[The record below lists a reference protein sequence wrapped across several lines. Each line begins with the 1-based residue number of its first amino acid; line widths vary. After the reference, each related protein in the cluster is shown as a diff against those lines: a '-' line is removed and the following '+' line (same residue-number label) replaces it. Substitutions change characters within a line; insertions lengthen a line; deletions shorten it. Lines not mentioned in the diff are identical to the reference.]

1 MSPAQLPAEMEVV
14 DSHTGGEPTRVVI
27 SGGPEL
33 GTGSLLHKRERFRN
47 EFDHFRSAIINE
59 PRGSDVMIGAL
70 LLPPEDPRCV
80 AGTIFFNNAGYLGM
94 CGHGTIGLLVT
105 LLHLGRIQPGEHWLE
120 TPVGVVKT
128 LVHDA
133 ETVSVENV
141 PSYRWA
147 EKVAVEVP
155 GIGWVEG
162 EVAWGGNWFYLV
174 KEHGEQIASTN
185 LDRLLEVTRRIKQAL
200 LDAGIRGPA
209 GEELDH
215 IELFGP
221 ADPAKAD
228 SRNFVLCPGG
238 AYDRS
243 PCGTG
248 TSAKLACLAAA
259 GKLAPGQMWR
269 QESVIG
275 SVFEASY
282 QLQQGE
288 QIIPRIT
295 GRAWVCSSGKLLFH
309 PRDPFQQGIR

>member
-1 MSPAQLPAEMEVV
+1 
-14 DSHTGGEPTRVVI
+14 
-27 SGGPEL
+27 
-33 GTGSLLHKRERFRN
+33 
-47 EFDHFRSAIINE
+47 
-59 PRGSDVMIGAL
+59 MIGAL

-162 EVAWGGNWFYLV
+162 EIAWGGNWFYLV

>member
-1 MSPAQLPAEMEVV
+1 MSQSQLPAEIEIV

-27 SGGPEL
+27 AGGPEL
-33 GTGSLLHKRERFRN
+33 GTGDMLHRRERFRN
-47 EFDHFRSAIINE
+47 EFDHFRSAVINE
-59 PRGSDVMIGAL
+59 PRGSDVLIGAL

-94 CGHGTIGLLVT
+94 CGHGTIGLMVT
-105 LLHLGRIQPGEHWLE
+105 LLHLGRIQPGEHFLE
-120 TPVGVVKT
+120 TPVGIVKT
-128 LVHDA
+128 LVHDS

-147 EKVAVEVP
+147 ETVAVEVP
-155 GIGWVEG
+155 GIGWVQG

-174 KEHGEQIASTN
+174 KEHGEQIALSN

-200 LDAGIRGPA
+200 LDGGIRGPN

-215 IELFGP
+215 VELFAP
-221 ADPAKAD
+221 ADPAQAD

-259 GKLAPGQMWR
+259 GKLAPGEIWR

-282 QLQQGE
+282 ERRGD

-295 GRAWVCSSGKLLFH
+295 GRAWVCGAGKLLFS